1 MTTQTQYRLG
11 LVLVTASALAWSSA
25 GYFTRLVPL
34 DNWTLLFWRGVFA
47 AVGMLVFIRLL
58 QGKAGLRAFGAL
70 GVPGWIYAIISG
82 LGMIF
87 FITSLTLTTVAHV
100 SIIYGTVPFV
110 AAAVSGIV
118 LRERPSPMAF
128 GCSLVALLG
137 VVVTVGFGLDGG
149 SLSGDLLA
157 FGMTLV
163 MAGMMVVA
171 RRYRDIPILPAAC
184 LSAILSALVS
194 LPLAGTL
201 LPGGGDLFNLTL
213 FGLVNSAIGLALFT
227 LGARLIPAVETG
239 LIGSLEV
246 PLAPV
251 WVWLAFGETPD
262 RNTILGGL
270 LVFVAVLTHLTLGTR
285 SRALGKAA

>member
-1 MTTQTQYRLG
+1 MTPQAQYRLG

-47 AVGMLVFIRLL
+47 AIGMLVFIRLL

-70 GVPGWIYAIISG
+70 GVPGWTYAIISG
-82 LGMIF
+82 LGMIC
-87 FITSLTLTTVAHV
+87 FITALTLTTVAHV
-100 SIIYGTVPFV
+100 AIIYGTVPFV
-110 AAAVSGIV
+110 AAAVSWIV
-118 LRERPSPMAF
+118 LRERPSPTAL
-128 GCSLVALLG
+128 GCSLMALLG
-137 VVVTVGFGLDGG
+137 VVITVGFGLGGG

-157 FGMTLV
+157 FAMTLV
-163 MAGMMVVA
+163 MAGMMVIA
-171 RRYRDIPILPAAC
+171 RRYRDIPTLPAAC
-184 LSAILSALVS
+184 LSAILSALIC

-201 LPGGGDLFNLTL
+201 LPGGGDLFRLAL

-270 LVFVAVLTHLTLGTR
+270 LVFIAVLTHLTVGAR